1 LDAEFNEELSI
12 YGNRKGTLKYPLDKP
27 IPLNAISKI
36 VTFRVK
42 GRRNRLTKNSLPI
55 ISLLTAN
62 AISLVGNVLSAIA
75 IPWFVL
81 QTTGSA
87 TQTGITG
94 FFTVLPVVLAGFL
107 GGTLVDRLGYKRTSI
122 IADLASGFTVALIPL
137 LYFTIGLEFWQLM
150 VLVFLGALLDAPGS
164 TARNALVPELAELA
178 KIPLERAT
186 SLIHI
191 IERSAR
197 LIGAP
202 LSGLL
207 IAWVGTENVLWL
219 NALSFFISAGIIGI
233 AIKIHEPAH
242 TIEEKAHRGKY
253 TEELREGLRF
263 IYNDKLMLAIVIMIM
278 LTNFMDAIFS
288 GVVQPVFVKQVYG
301 QALDLGLLI
310 AANGGGA
317 VIGAVLFSGF
327 GPRLP
332 RHAVFVFG
340 FVLTSLRFFL
350 YATFPPLWVAILFV
364 AISSIGAGPLNPII
378 GAVEFERI
386 PKSMRGRVGGAIGA
400 GAWSA
405 MPLGMLVGGVLT
417 EELGVRPML
426 VGLGVI
432 YFITT
437 LSMAFI
443 PAMKEM
449 NRRKPVV

>member
-1 LDAEFNEELSI
+1 MVNS
-12 YGNRKGTLKYPLDKP
+12 TLTQTTP
-27 IPLNAISKI
+27 
-36 VTFRVK
+36 
-42 GRRNRLTKNSLPI
+42 KNSLPI
-55 ISLLTAN
+55 ISLLAAN
-62 AISLVGNVLSAIA
+62 AISLVGNVLAAIA

-122 IADLASGFTVALIPL
+122 IADLASGITVALIPL
-137 LYFTIGLEFWQLM
+137 LYFTVGLQFWQLM
-150 VLVFLGALLDAPGS
+150 ALVFLGALLDSPGS
-164 TARNALVPELAELA
+164 TARNALLPELAEIA
-178 KIPLERAT
+178 QIPIERAT

-191 IERSAR
+191 IERGAR
-197 LIGAP
+197 LVGAP

-207 IAWVGTENVLWL
+207 IAWIGTENVLWL
-219 NALSFFISAGIIGI
+219 DAISFFISAGIIAL
-233 AIKIHEPAH
+233 AIKRREPGAS
-242 TIEEKAHRGKY
+242 TGEKEQHGRY
-253 TEELREGLRF
+253 IEELREGLRF
-263 IYNDKLMLAIVIMIM
+263 IYNDKLMLAIVIMVM
-278 LTNFMDAIFS
+278 ATNFMDAVFG

-317 VIGAVLFSGF
+317 VLGALVFSAIGL
-327 GPRLP
+327 RLP

-340 FVLTSLRFFL
+340 FVLTSLKFFL
-350 YATFPPLWVAILFV
+350 YATYPPLWVAILFV
-364 AISSIGAGPLNPII
+364 VISSMGAGPLNPII

-386 PKSMRGRVGGAIGA
+386 PKNMRGRVGGAISA

-417 EELGVRPML
+417 EALGVRPML
-426 VGLGVI
+426 ISLGIV
-432 YFITT
+432 YFLTT

-449 NRRKPVV
+449 NRRDL

>member
-1 LDAEFNEELSI
+1 MI
-12 YGNRKGTLKYPLDKP
+12 R
-27 IPLNAISKI
+27 
-36 VTFRVK
+36 
-42 GRRNRLTKNSLPI
+42 KNSFPL

-94 FFTVLPVVLAGFL
+94 FFTILPVVLAGLF
-107 GGTLVDRLGYKRTSI
+107 GGTLVDRLGYKRTSV
-122 IADLASGFTVALIPL
+122 IADIASGVTTALIPL

-164 TARNALVPELAELA
+164 TARNALLPELAELA
-178 KIPLERAT
+178 RMPIERAT

-191 IERSAR
+191 IERGSR

-207 IAWVGTENVLWL
+207 IALMGTENVLWL
-219 NALSFFISAGIIGI
+219 NAASFFISAGII
-233 AIKIHEPAH
+233 AV
-242 TIEEKAHRGKY
+242 TIQVHQTAQPEEEQKSGNY
-253 TEELREGLRF
+253 FGELQEGLRF
-263 IYNDKLMLAIVIMIM
+263 IVNDKLMLAIVIMIM
-278 LTNFMDAIFS
+278 VTNFMDAVFS

-301 QALDLGLLI
+301 KALDLGLLI

-317 VIGAVLFSGF
+317 VIGALIFSAI

-350 YATFPPLWVAILFV
+350 YAAYPPLWVTLIFVVLF
-364 AISSIGAGPLNPII
+364 SMGAGPLNPIL

-386 PKSMRGRVGGAIGA
+386 PKNMRGRVGGAISA

-405 MPLGMLVGGVLT
+405 MPLGMLIGGVLT
-417 EELGVRPML
+417 ERLGVHPML
-426 VGLGVI
+426 IGLGVV

-449 NRRKPVV
+449 NRREPVQQAIA